1 MKKRLLTVILLA
13 NSFIFADDFKLG
25 FVDVSKIF
33 TKSVPSIALQNALKN
48 KFVPIQQELKKMH
61 DNLLSEQNQMQE
73 LMKKA
78 PSMDKLNPKDK
89 KKLEEVENRYR
100 QDQMNFQQKYSSY
113 TQSVQKTQDF
123 ASNLLLSKV
132 NLILKQ
138 ISDNGKY
145 DLVLTSNQLV
155 YAKPKYDLTDQVIE
169 QLKSVNGEDLVKQ
182 LNDMEKKQLDNN
194 GQKSALNDETSS
206 INAEA
211 KPLETSA
218 AVAEANPSNN
228 IK

>member
-1 MKKRLLTVILLA
+1 MKKRLLAVILA
-13 NSFIFADDFKLG
+13 NSFVFADDFKLG

-48 KFVPIQQELKKMH
+48 KFVPLQQELRKMH
-61 DNLLSEQNQMQE
+61 DDLLAEQTQMQE

-78 PSMDKLNPKDK
+78 PSMDKLNSKDK

-169 QLKSVNGEDLVKQ
+169 QLKKVNGEDLVKQ
-182 LNDMEKKQLDNN
+182 LNEAEKKQLNN
-194 GQKSALNDETSS
+194 NDQKSVLNEGASS
-206 INAEA
+206 INAET
-211 KPLETSA
+211 KSNEVSA
-218 AVAEANPSNN
+218 TVAEANPSNN